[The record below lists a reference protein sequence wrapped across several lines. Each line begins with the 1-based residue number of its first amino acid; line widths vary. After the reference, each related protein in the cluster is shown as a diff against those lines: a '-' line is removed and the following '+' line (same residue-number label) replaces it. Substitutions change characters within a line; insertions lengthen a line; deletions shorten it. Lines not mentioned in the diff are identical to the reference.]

1 MVKIRSKK
9 IKKMKTLLTLLAAIF
24 LTGCCSIKDFST
36 VSEYDYS
43 YYKVVYGN
51 KIDGIFTDTIKAKSC
66 ADCGFGVLFYDET
79 GDLFAQFNNV
89 KDIKEIGHGQIRVP
103 IQ

>member
-9 IKKMKTLLTLLAAIF
+9 IKKMKTILLIAAIF

>member
-1 MVKIRSKK
+1 
-9 IKKMKTLLTLLAAIF
+9 MKTIILTLLAIF
-24 LTGCCSIKDFST
+24 FTGCCSVRDFST

-51 KIDGIFTDTIKAKSC
+51 KEDGIFTDTIKAKSC

-79 GDLFAQFNNV
+79 GDLFAQFNDV
-89 KDIKEIGHGQIRVP
+89 KDLKEIGHGQVRVP